1 MTRKDILDAAEKIV
15 TGERQQ
21 TYGEPEDNFGTIAQ
35 MWEAYLGV
43 PISAMDVS
51 MMMVLLKVARV
62 SGRPDLTTI
71 DNFID
76 ICGYAA
82 CGGEVAYR
90 EGRTRDSHKK
100 ESNEDILKK
109 RIAEMDVTKIIN
121 NIRHNRETEGQIAGS
136 NPKKEHP
143 ETHMCDD
150 PSKKV
155 SVQDQD
161 TLVNVSKGQDAYSV
175 IGNYILNHVTDIEDM
190 IAVIQINGV
199 IIKELYMADA
209 DADGY
214 FYWKSDWWE
223 GEEDVALL
231 DFFPVSD
238 AERETDEDIR
248 IRIPDPDRVFK
259 ARSKWEDEE

>member
-21 TYGEPEDNFGTIAQ
+21 TYGQPEDNFVTIAQ

-62 SGRPDLTTI
+62 SGRSDLTTI

-82 CGGEVAYR
+82 CGGEVAHR
-90 EGRTRDSHKK
+90 EGRTRDSHKE
-100 ESNEDILKK
+100 ESEEDILKK
-109 RIAEMDVTKIIN
+109 RIAEMDVTTIIN
-121 NIRHNRETEGQIAGS
+121 NIRHSRETEVRIAGS
-136 NPKKEHP
+136 NPKKENT
-143 ETHMCDD
+143 ETHTCDD

-161 TLVNVSKGQDAYSV
+161 TLVNVSKGQDAYNV
-175 IGNYILNHVTDIEDM
+175 IGNYISNHVTAIEDM
-190 IAVIQINGV
+190 IAIIRINGV
-199 IIKELYMADA
+199 IIKELYMVDV

-238 AERETDEDIR
+238 AERETDKDIC
-248 IRIPDPDRVFK
+248 IQIPDPDRVIK

>member
-21 TYGEPEDNFGTIAQ
+21 TYGDPEDNFGTIAQ

-82 CGGEVAYR
+82 CGGEVAHR
-90 EGRTRDSHKK
+90 EGRTRDSHKE
-100 ESNEDILKK
+100 ESEEDILKK

-121 NIRHNRETEGQIAGS
+121 NIQHNKETEGRIAGS
-136 NPKKEHP
+136 NPKKEHT
-143 ETHMCDD
+143 ETHACDD

-155 SVQDQD
+155 SVQGQD
-161 TLVNVSKGQDAYSV
+161 TLVTVNKGQDAYDV
-175 IGNYILNHVTDIEDM
+175 IGNYISNHVTAIEDM
-190 IAVIQINGV
+190 IAVIRINGI

-223 GEEDVALL
+223 GEDDVALL

-238 AERETDEDIR
+238 AERETDKDIW
-248 IRIPDPDRVFK
+248 IQIPDPDRAIK
-259 ARSKWEDEE
+259 ARSKWEDKE

>member
-21 TYGEPEDNFGTIAQ
+21 TYGEPEDNFETIAQ

-82 CGGEVAYR
+82 CGGEVAHR
-90 EGRTRDSHKK
+90 EGRTRDSRKK
-100 ESNEDILKK
+100 ESDEDSLKK
-109 RIAEMDVTKIIN
+109 QLAKMDITKIID
-121 NIRHNRETEGQIAGS
+121 NIRHNMETEGRIVGS
-136 NPKKEHP
+136 NPKKEHA
-143 ETHMCDD
+143 ETHACDD
-150 PSKKV
+150 PNKKV
-155 SVQDQD
+155 SVQGRD
-161 TLVNVSKGQDAYSV
+161 TLVNVGKGQDAYSV
-175 IGNYILNHVTDIEDM
+175 IGNYISNHVTAIEDM

-209 DADGY
+209 DGC

-223 GEEDVALL
+223 GEEDIALL

-238 AERETDEDIR
+238 AERGTDEDIC